1 LELEAIIGGK
11 GSVNQVL
18 AGGASDAVIGGAIG
32 GPLGAGIGAV
42 GGGFLA
48 WAFLVPSLRL
58 GMLLRGSASI
68 I

>member
-48 WAFLVPSLRL
+48 WAFSR
-58 GMLLRGSASI
+58 R
-68 I
+68 